1 MRSDQSRD
9 HGNDRYLEQGACSGG
24 EPAVRRTMSA
34 ALKAIGW
41 AGLALLLLPPVI
53 LIPLAV
59 LGALLFCVGPM
70 LDDYPKE

>member
-1 MRSDQSRD
+1 M
-9 HGNDRYLEQGACSGG
+9 
-24 EPAVRRTMSA
+24 RRTMSA